1 MWRLTVATLTALVLC
16 CVTSARQ
23 PHVLV
28 PPRAGSPL
36 HEVFSSGKPPAQ
48 YATGGIVWRGQ
59 QLAVRWEASDPPPG
73 QLLVRGGE
81 GVLAMVE
88 VYLETERLS
97 AEGGQDGIQLSMCAA
112 AAGTRLPAEPCV
124 TETFRLA
131 LKLPR
136 ARATW
141 RPRARFAVSAGTLYW
156 FIIQGSAETPATSIS
171 WLDGDAVF
179 LSNDTRSAYSA
190 SGSAWV
196 MDATNHTLPTL
207 SVSVLPAGTYHVAQD
222 AATAEAFL
230 LDEIHPGSKGATV

>member
-1 MWRLTVATLTALVLC
+1 MRRAGMWRLTVATLTALVLC

-97 AEGGQDGIQLSMCAA
+97 AEGGQDDIQLSMCAA

-156 FIIQGSAETPATSIS
+156 FIIQVGSLHEC
-171 WLDGDAVF
+171 
-179 LSNDTRSAYSA
+179 
-190 SGSAWV
+190 
-196 MDATNHTLPTL
+196 
-207 SVSVLPAGTYHVAQD
+207 D
-222 AATAEAFL
+222 AALLPPGGCQSREKGWPIAAFHCLLTRALIGCRAAQRRQPHRSVGWTATQC
-230 LDEIHPGSKGATV
+230 S